1 MVNRCSPC
9 EESEESVDLLYNDKV
24 VMGVP
29 LSKLW
34 DEMGFFTYTI
44 YIHMVHPI
52 FLALFNRILCLLI
65 KKKDFIFIL
74 ALAWTHQILDI
85 YTEGLHINSCVN
97 FCSLLTFMVKR
108 DACMHNWC
116 SHAVT

>member
-1 MVNRCSPC
+1 M
-9 EESEESVDLLYNDKV
+9 
-24 VMGVP
+24 
-29 LSKLW
+29 
-34 DEMGFFTYTI
+34 YTT

-108 DACMHNWC
+108 DTCMHNWC